1 MSKSATLERE
11 PNELVE
17 SGQLLLRAVQRFN
30 LLLSA
35 LLVLGAALFSTV
47 AMMKGV
53 LAGAFLAATSF
64 YYLRRDIELFI
75 SNFSRAGEDRNKV
88 KKSEKIKIYLKFYGR
103 LAVLGCV
110 IAVLITKAGVDVIGL
125 VVGLSTTMLSVIV
138 VVLSKGRLLY
148 SAQR

>member
-1 MSKSATLERE
+1 MSESAILERN

-30 LLLSA
+30 LLLSV
-35 LLVLGAALFSTV
+35 LLTVGAGLFSTV

-64 YYLRRDIELFI
+64 YYLRRDIEHFI
-75 SNFSRAGEDRNKV
+75 ANFSRAEENRNKV
-88 KKSEKIKIYLKFYGR
+88 KKTEKIKFYLKFYGR

-110 IAVLITKAGVDVIGL
+110 IAVLITRAGVDVIGL